1 MLQVGEVCI
10 NSAAYESHAKNLE
23 LDHAGDCVSSLSLL
37 YEYEVHLAPR
47 GIACPVALGG
57 GAPADEVAEV
67 VDLIGEENDIIKLAK
82 AFD

>member
-1 MLQVGEVCI
+1 VRD
-10 NSAAYESHAKNLE
+10 SAPHGAH
-23 LDHAGDCVSSLSLL
+23 
-37 YEYEVHLAPR
+37 PT
-47 GIACPVALGG
+47 ALGG